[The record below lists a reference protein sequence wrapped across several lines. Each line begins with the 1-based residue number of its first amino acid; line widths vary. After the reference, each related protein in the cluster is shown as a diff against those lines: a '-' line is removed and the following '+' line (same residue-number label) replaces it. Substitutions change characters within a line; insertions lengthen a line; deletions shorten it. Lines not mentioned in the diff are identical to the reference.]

1 MPQRREQRE
10 LPRDEKYMG
19 CLGFKQLRI
28 GALLV
33 TFIAAAAFHS
43 TLLTIDMFELISILM
58 TTKAFDRND

>member
-1 MPQRREQRE
+1 MPRRREQRE

-33 TFIAAAAFHS
+33 KFIAAAFHS